1 MSLINLTHL
10 TVRCGYKRSL
20 MMNTVLQIRDK
31 EGNWVDFESL
41 PETEQEILLEEAE
54 IAEQVLDAEISI
66 SRLEQALELGI
77 VRKSKLVE
85 N

>member
-1 MSLINLTHL
+1 
-10 TVRCGYKRSL
+10 